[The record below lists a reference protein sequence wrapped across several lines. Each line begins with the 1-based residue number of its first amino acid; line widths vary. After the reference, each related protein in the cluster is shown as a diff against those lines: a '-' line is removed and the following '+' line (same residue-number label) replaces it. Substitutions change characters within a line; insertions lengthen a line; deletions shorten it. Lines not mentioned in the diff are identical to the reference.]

1 MLAVSGQL
9 NISKQKNKGPRVPA
23 AVEFINIQFLNCNLW
38 RVNDHSV
45 SAKNRWP
52 NQSLKLTEIT
62 VDEFVARGTTSLGT
76 QTSTSAQ

>member
-62 VDEFVARGTTSLGT
+62 DDENAAR
-76 QTSTSAQ
+76 